1 MPDNFADRLTLAIK
15 EKGTPTCVG
24 IDPQYERLPADITAR
39 DGLGDAGDNESAIDA
54 VSEYCRRVIKIV
66 APLVPAVKINA
77 AFFEQYY
84 WDGFEA
90 YYGLVQEARSRG
102 LIVIGDLKR
111 GDVGHSAAMY
121 ARAHLARPAFD
132 NLEEDMIPD
141 AVTVNSYLGID
152 GVRPF
157 IDVARSEGKGLFV
170 LVRTSNESST
180 EVQSMELKD
189 GGTVAEH
196 VGRLVNGWAGDAGL
210 VGRCGYSCV
219 GAVAAPHDPASM
231 GRLRAMMPNCI
242 FLVPGFGA
250 QGRGAEDVAHC
261 FKPDGTGAI
270 VTASRSVIY
279 AYEDNKYLE
288 MYASEWEKCVER
300 ACQDFT
306 QSVAAIV
313 KG

>member
-1 MPDNFADRLTLAIK
+1 MPENFADRLTWAIQ

-24 IDPQYERLPADITAR
+24 IDPQFERLPADITAR
-39 DGLGDAGDNESAIDA
+39 DGLGDASDCESVIDA
-54 VSEYCRRVIKIV
+54 VSEYCRCVIRIV

-90 YYGLVQEARSRG
+90 YYSLVQEAKSRG
-102 LIVIGDLKR
+102 LIVMGDAKR

-121 ARAHLARPAFD
+121 ARAHLARPAFR
-132 NLEEDMIPD
+132 NVAEAMIPD
-141 AVTVNSYLGID
+141 AVTVNAYLGSD

-157 IDVARSEGKGLFV
+157 IDIARNEGKGVFV
-170 LVRTSNESST
+170 LVQTSNESSN
-180 EVQSMELKD
+180 EVQGVELD
-189 GGTVAEH
+189 GGGSLAEH
-196 VGRLVNGWAGDAGL
+196 VGRLVNRWAGDAGL

-242 FLVPGFGA
+242 FLVPGLGA
-250 QGRGAEDVAHC
+250 QGRAADDITPC
-261 FKPDGTGAI
+261 FKSDGSGAI

-279 AYEDNKYLE
+279 AYQDNKYLE
-288 MYASEWEKCVER
+288 MYASEWEKCVEH
-300 ACQDFT
+300 ACRDFT
-306 QSVAAIV
+306 RSVAAV
-313 KG
+313 VNR